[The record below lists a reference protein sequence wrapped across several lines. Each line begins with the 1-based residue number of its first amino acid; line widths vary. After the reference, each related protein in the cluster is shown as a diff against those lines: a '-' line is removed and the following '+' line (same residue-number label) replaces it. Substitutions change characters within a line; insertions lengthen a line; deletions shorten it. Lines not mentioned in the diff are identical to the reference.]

1 MAASKTWTK
10 CALGE
15 VQSKFLINADVFK
28 VITFPMNVFQENQ
41 QILSQV
47 IHECQYLIRE
57 LRIALQSL
65 A

>member
-15 VQSKFLINADVFK
+15 VKSKFPINADAFK
-28 VITFPMNVFQENQ
+28 VITFSMNVFQENQ

-57 LRIALQSL
+57 LCIALQSL